1 MGVRSAQETVTYLS
15 LWIDNAP
22 ANAARDPEA
31 QTWGRLAKVSE
42 EAGEV
47 IEAYI
52 GMTMQ
57 NPRKGATHSKADVL
71 EELLDTCLTAL
82 TAYEHMTGHHGDAL
96 PKLFE
101 FILGRGKRVGVIS

>member
-1 MGVRSAQETVTYLS
+1 MGQRTAVTTLTELS
-15 LWIDNAP
+15 LWIDEAP

-47 IEAYI
+47 IKAYI
-52 GMTMQ
+52 GLTEQ
-57 NPRKGATHSKADVL
+57 NPRKGKTHSKADVL
-71 EELLDTCLTAL
+71 EELLNTALTAL
-82 TAYEHMTGHHGDAL
+82 AAYEHMTGHHGDAI

-101 FILGRGKRVGVIS
+101 FILGRGKRVGIEL